1 MSVSNVSASSSE
13 AAFMPSG
20 KTGFG
25 GVIRPVGG
33 GGGGGGPAPIGNGP
47 LGNWGGACK
56 PPPIGAGF
64 ELSCGGKLGG
74 VPPPGVA
81 GVKPGPPLACT
92 PPFIGGPP
100 LWPIWGGIGGNG
112 GGGGIFGATGASFR
126 T

>member
-25 GVIRPVGG
+25 GAIRPVGG
-33 GGGGGGPAPIGNGP
+33 GGGGGGGPAPTGDGP

-64 ELSCGGKLGG
+64 ELGCGGKPEGS
-74 VPPPGVA
+74 PPSGT
-81 GVKPGPPLACT
+81 GPPTGGTAACT

-100 LWPIWGGIGGNG
+100 LWPI
-112 GGGGIFGATGASFR
+112 
-126 T
+126 

>member
-33 GGGGGGPAPIGNGP
+33 GGGGGPAPTGDGP

-64 ELSCGGKLGG
+64 ELGGPSEGLLPVGCCCPMPLDSPEGGPPPILGIVAKLG
-74 VPPPGVA
+74 PL
-81 GVKPGPPLACT
+81 GPFP
-92 PPFIGGPP
+92 IGGPP
-100 LWPIWGGIGGNG
+100 LWPI
-112 GGGGIFGATGASFR
+112 
-126 T
+126 